1 MGGFDCYLF
10 DLDGTLVDSAADL
23 ATGINLLRNELA
35 LAPLDLATVRSY
47 VGDGATALVRRAL
60 PPGCYSE
67 TRLQRFLALYAEH
80 LLEQTRAYPGV
91 REFLDQLEGKRL
103 AVVTNKPLG
112 FSLTLLDGLDLR
124 RYFPVV
130 LGGESCPAK
139 KPDPQPVL
147 EALRQLETL
156 PQGAVM
162 IGDHHT
168 DLRAGR
174 AAGVATCFC
183 AWGIGEDGGE
193 PCDFR
198 AQVPADL
205 ARLLGPGRP

>member
-1 MGGFDCYLF
+1 MSGFDCYLF

-23 ATGINLLRNELA
+23 ATGINLLRGELA
-35 LAPLDLATVRSY
+35 LPPLELTTVRSY

-60 PPGCYSE
+60 PEGRYSE
-67 TRLQRFLALYAEH
+67 AHLQRFLALYAEH
-80 LLEQTRAYPGV
+80 LLEQTTVYPGI
-91 REFLDQLEGKRL
+91 REFLMRLEGKQL

-130 LGGESCPAK
+130 LGGESCAAK

-147 EALRQLETL
+147 EALRQLEAS
-156 PQGAVM
+156 PQSAVM

-174 AAGVATCFC
+174 SAGVTTCFC
-183 AWGIGEDGGE
+183 AWGIGQDGGE

-198 AQVPADL
+198 AETPADL
-205 ARLLGPGRP
+205 TRLLLPENP

>member
-1 MGGFDCYLF
+1 MPPFRSYLF

-23 ATGINLLRNELA
+23 ATGINLLRGELA
-35 LAPLDLATVRSY
+35 LAPLDLPTVRSY

-60 PPGCYSE
+60 PEGWYSE
-67 TRLQRFLALYAEH
+67 AQLQRFLALYAEH
-80 LLEQTRAYPGV
+80 LLEQTTVYPGI
-91 REFLDQLEGKRL
+91 REFLDRLEGKQL

-112 FSLTLLDGLDLR
+112 FSLQLLDGLNLR

-130 LGGESCPAK
+130 LGGESCAAK

-147 EALRQLETL
+147 EALRQLGAS
-156 PQGAVM
+156 PQSAVM

-174 AAGVATCFC
+174 SAGVQICFC
-183 AWGIGEDGGE
+183 AWGIGQDGGE

-198 AQVPADL
+198 AETPADL
-205 ARLLGPGRP
+205 TRLLWPGNS

>member
-1 MGGFDCYLF
+1 MSGFDCYLF

-23 ATGINLLRNELA
+23 ATGINLLRGELA
-35 LAPLDLATVRSY
+35 LPPLELTTVRSY
-47 VGDGATALVRRAL
+47 VGDGAALLVRRAL
-60 PPGCYSE
+60 PEGRYHE
-67 TRLQRFLALYAEH
+67 AHLQRFLALYAEH
-80 LLEQTRAYPGV
+80 LLEQTTVYPGI
-91 REFLDQLEGKRL
+91 REFLMRLEGKQL

-130 LGGESCPAK
+130 LGGESCAAK

-147 EALRQLETL
+147 EALRLLDASAQA
-156 PQGAVM
+156 AVM

-174 AAGVATCFC
+174 SAGVKTCFC
-183 AWGIGEDGGE
+183 AWGIGQDGGE

-198 AQVPADL
+198 AETPADL
-205 ARLLGPGRP
+205 TRLLLPENP